1 MGKMMVVVKART
13 RIREECRH
21 ENESGEI
28 FKMRD
33 QGGVAAC
40 FEGKFSLKAPNGN
53 TNLPPDNI
61 EA

>member
-1 MGKMMVVVKART
+1 MTGVSITLINKSQSSKPSSQNQGHEKEMGKMMVVVKART

-33 QGGVAAC
+33 
-40 FEGKFSLKAPNGN
+40 
-53 TNLPPDNI
+53 
-61 EA
+61 